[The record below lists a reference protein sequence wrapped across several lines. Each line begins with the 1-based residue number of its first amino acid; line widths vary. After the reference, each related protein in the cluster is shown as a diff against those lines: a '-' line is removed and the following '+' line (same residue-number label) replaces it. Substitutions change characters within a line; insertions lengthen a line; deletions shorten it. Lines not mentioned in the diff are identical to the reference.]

1 MGSKRRIAKDIIPI
15 ILKDRKENQ
24 LYVEPFCG
32 GCNVIDKVENPRWA
46 NDNNTYLIDLFK
58 QLQYGWEPPKQ
69 LSEEEYIDI
78 KNNKDDYPSHL
89 VAYVGI
95 VLSYGSKWFGG
106 YRRGVNGK
114 GVERDYR
121 MEGYNNV
128 MNQVPKLDGIHF
140 TSMDY
145 REMDIPDDSIIYCD
159 IPYEGTTKYKCD
171 FDHKAFWDWARDMS
185 EHNKVFIS
193 EYNAPDD
200 FKCIWEKTI
209 CSGLDKN
216 TGGKFG
222 TEKLWVIDDGTR

>member
-46 NDNNTYLIDLFK
+46 NDIDIYLIELFK
-58 QLQYGWEPPKQ
+58 ELQNGWEPPKYI
-69 LSEEEYIDI
+69 SKEEYYTI
-78 KNNKDDYPSHL
+78 KNNINDYPKYL
-89 VAYVGI
+89 VGYVGFQ
-95 VLSYGSKWFGG
+95 LSYGSLWFSS
-106 YRRGVNGK
+106 YRKDNIGN
-114 GVERDYR
+114 RDYSYEAYR
-121 MEGYNNV
+121 NV
-128 MNQVPKLDGIHF
+128 INQVPNLKNIYF

-222 TEKLWVIDDGTR
+222 TEKLWVIDDATR